1 MTFGKDLTKINEAV
15 ELFKQ
20 GWKYK
25 DLAAKYGVT
34 TQTIGRI
41 FKKYNIKEPDNYK
54 WVNSTYFDI
63 IDTEEKAYL
72 LGFFI
77 ADGCVREEFD
87 KRYECTNR
95 LRMCLSNSI
104 DDKEIIELLH
114 KKICPNNKLLWR
126 HNTKGAKNRKPQ
138 LTVQWTSNH
147 MSNILINK
155 YKILPKKTYDLNF
168 KFPFETI
175 PESLHRHFI
184 RGFIDGDGAIS
195 LDGLRFCFNS
205 ELFLE
210 QIMNIFINFFK
221 NNNLEFHYTKRLEKG
236 KTVDIWKAF
245 IAKGNHE
252 KQQLLKDF
260 LYKDAT
266 VYLTRK
272 YNKIQLWKTKK
283 IGRPKKS

>member
-1 MTFGKDLTKINEAV
+1 MTFGKDLTKINEAI

-20 GWKYK
+20 GWEYK

-41 FKKYNIKEPDNYK
+41 FKKYNIKEPGNYK

-77 ADGCVREEFD
+77 ADGCVRKEFD
-87 KRYECTNR
+87 KRLNVYNR
-95 LRMCLSNSI
+95 VRMTLSNSI
-104 DDKEIIELLH
+104 DDLEIIKLFHE
-114 KKICPNNKLLWR
+114 KICPNHKLQYS
-126 HNTKGAKNRKPQ
+126 HITKGAKNRKEQ
-138 LTVQWTSNH
+138 VAIQWTSHH
-147 MSNILINK
+147 MSNVLQNK
-155 YKILPKKTYDLNF
+155 YKIVPKKTYDIDF
-168 KFPFETI
+168 KFPFNEV
-175 PESLHRHFI
+175 PEHLHRHFI
-184 RGFIDGDGAIS
+184 RGFIDGDGSIRKS
-195 LDGLRFCFNS
+195 GIGFCFNS

-210 QIMNIFINFFK
+210 QIMDIFTNFFK
-221 NNNLEFHYTKRLEKG
+221 NNNLEFHYTKHLEKG

-245 IAKGNHE
+245 ISKGNYE

-272 YNKIQLWKTKK
+272 YNNIQLWKTKK
-283 IGRPKKS
+283 MGRPKKS